1 MNGAGIATL
10 FAVDIAAMT
19 LAASLMPLMESAHL
33 PRILLFRPNGTHF
46 MFFMLAV
53 TALGSV
59 QDLSHIG
66 FGGLFHQATLSRCL
80 SRSMFM

>member
-1 MNGAGIATL
+1 MRARHS
-10 FAVDIAAMT
+10 
-19 LAASLMPLMESAHL
+19 LAAAGLFLLMSTQFAAAEDPAM
-33 PRILLFRPNGTHF
+33 G
-46 MFFMLAV
+46 FFITSV
-53 TALGSV
+53 GSV